1 MDKRTPSGPQKP
13 DNAYLRYSNFAF
25 QLLGGIG
32 LGGWIGYRLDKYL
45 NLAFPVFLLLF
56 VMGVLV
62 AMIYQMYKQLKEDK

>member
-32 LGGWIGYRLDKYL
+32 LGGWIGYRLDQYL
-45 NLAFPVFLLLF
+45 NLTFPVFLLLF
-56 VMGVLV
+56 VMLILG
-62 AMIYQMYKQLKEDK
+62 AMIFQMYKQLNENK